1 MNCARLLG
9 NGGVGVIDSLDYA
22 VGERTWYQICN
33 YVIKG
38 KERKG
43 KERKG
48 DFFAKKIRYFSMS
61 ALWDHIVVLSDIYAI
76 SFLLI

>member
-22 VGERTWYQICN
+22 VGEPTWYQICN

-38 KERKG
+38 KERV
-43 KERKG
+43 
-48 DFFAKKIRYFSMS
+48 FFAKKIRYFSMS